1 MSRRRHG
8 EPFRRTGCVTC
19 KSRHKRCD
27 EQKPRCGNCMRL
39 DLECTPSELFRASHP
54 RRERS
59 KKHRT
64 PSFSDF
70 LLDDSVD
77 IWDVDVSAESF
88 CDAFDLVGDS
98 LIVETVTPQLGRC
111 QPSWAVTLAQPQASL
126 QERYLLDHYIHR
138 ASVVLI
144 NVDGPLNPLRQVLVP
159 RALISPT
166 LMDALYAIAA
176 YHVFVC
182 NDDPDMKARSL
193 AYYNSAASR
202 LSCLI
207 RDTAVLSS
215 GQDLEIL
222 VLTTILLCKYEIISV
237 GPNWRQHLRGVQTM
251 LDVYRNDL
259 SRKAPETLSYA
270 KSFFSYHSCIAGI
283 TRTDESPCPST
294 FSDHDEPGHSARPHN
309 DVDPYMGI
317 SGELISLLTS
327 ATETAML
334 DFSKDENLFSTMC
347 TVIRIH
353 ERITND
359 ATILETPSLPR
370 EHGDDT
376 ICHLRSI
383 AVAYKNVLIAYL
395 HIILEAVADGASS
408 KASLFE
414 YSRIQN
420 LIALTKDEAISA
432 CIQATLSI
440 PDDNPCS
447 VGLVPLL
454 FFVATETTSS
464 TEFDIA
470 LKRLSAIFRTA
481 RLGNVG
487 TALDLLAKMQR
498 IKAVHWRQI
507 LKCCEWD
514 LVVT

>member
-1 MSRRRHG
+1 
-8 EPFRRTGCVTC
+8 
-19 KSRHKRCD
+19 
-27 EQKPRCGNCMRL
+27 MRL

-270 KSFFSYHSCIAGI
+270 KS
-283 TRTDESPCPST
+283 
-294 FSDHDEPGHSARPHN
+294 
-309 DVDPYMGI
+309 
-317 SGELISLLTS
+317 L
-327 ATETAML
+327 
-334 DFSKDENLFSTMC
+334 
-347 TVIRIH
+347 
-353 ERITND
+353 
-359 ATILETPSLPR
+359 
-370 EHGDDT
+370 
-376 ICHLRSI
+376 
-383 AVAYKNVLIAYL
+383 
-395 HIILEAVADGASS
+395 
-408 KASLFE
+408 
-414 YSRIQN
+414 
-420 LIALTKDEAISA
+420 
-432 CIQATLSI
+432 
-440 PDDNPCS
+440 
-447 VGLVPLL
+447 
-454 FFVATETTSS
+454 
-464 TEFDIA
+464 
-470 LKRLSAIFRTA
+470 
-481 RLGNVG
+481 
-487 TALDLLAKMQR
+487 
-498 IKAVHWRQI
+498 
-507 LKCCEWD
+507 
-514 LVVT
+514 